1 MTSTQREAIDIMK
14 RMDTVT
20 VIPALVAQ
28 ALGMNPDVLRKHA
41 RDGEYKISAYE
52 VTGNTVRFFRKDF
65 LQKIGEMD
73 PDPEARTDS
82 DRLEEICTRLMS
94 VDAKESTINMSIL
107 LKSDDIAG
115 KLDELIGIEKDIQQ
129 GIKLICWFMKK
140 WIEENKPA
148 GAATPTD

>member
-41 RDGEYKISAYE
+41 RDGEYKISAFE

-82 DRLEEICTRLMS
+82 DRLDEIIELIRVQNRMIMELLAY
-94 VDAKESTINMSIL
+94 VKES
-107 LKSDDIAG
+107 
-115 KLDELIGIEKDIQQ
+115 
-129 GIKLICWFMKK
+129 
-140 WIEENKPA
+140 A
-148 GAATPTD
+148 GAATPTL

>member
-1 MTSTQREAIDIMK
+1 MTSSQREAIDIMK

-41 RDGEYKISAYE
+41 RDGEYKISSYE

-73 PDPEARTDS
+73 PDKPEKTTAQV
-82 DRLEEICTRLMS
+82 LEEI
-94 VDAKESTINMSIL
+94 
-107 LKSDDIAG
+107 SDS
-115 KLDELIGIEKDIQQ
+115 L
-129 GIKLICWFMKK
+129 K
-140 WIEENKPA
+140 WIGMIMLAQLSIGQQERLNELMTKVEARQCCN
-148 GAATPTD
+148 TDGP

>member
-1 MTSTQREAIDIMK
+1 MTSSQREAIEIMK

-65 LQKIGEMD
+65 LQKIGEIE
-73 PDPEARTDS
+73 PDKPEKTTAQV
-82 DRLEEICTRLMS
+82 LEEISESLKWIGMIMLAQLSIGQQERLNEL
-94 VDAKESTINMSIL
+94 VAKEEARQCCN
-107 LKSDDIAG
+107 
-115 KLDELIGIEKDIQQ
+115 
-129 GIKLICWFMKK
+129 
-140 WIEENKPA
+140 
-148 GAATPTD
+148 TDGP

>member
-1 MTSTQREAIDIMK
+1 VQVAESKGGIPVTSSQREAIDIMK

-41 RDGEYKISAYE
+41 KDGEYKISAFE

-82 DRLEEICTRLMS
+82 DRLDEIIELIRVQNTMLMEMLAY
-94 VDAKESTINMSIL
+94 VKLGRKES
-107 LKSDDIAG
+107 
-115 KLDELIGIEKDIQQ
+115 IE
-129 GIKLICWFMKK
+129 
-140 WIEENKPA
+140 
-148 GAATPTD
+148 